1 MICKVAHDLF
11 RTTIR
16 IVTRKKSIEKFRER
30 IEMKGIVIVLSAA
43 PMMSLIIIVVLI
55 KILQQ

>member
-1 MICKVAHDLF
+1 MICKAAHDLF

-16 IVTRKKSIEKFRER
+16 IVTRKKSIKKFRDGMEV
-30 IEMKGIVIVLSAA
+30 KGVVIVLSAA

-55 KILQQ
+55 KI

>member
-1 MICKVAHDLF
+1 MICKAAHDLF

-30 IEMKGIVIVLSAA
+30 IEMKGVVIVLSAA

-55 KILQQ
+55 KI